1 MRYGG
6 LSMLTVLV
14 KTTNTTI
21 LSFLSQ
27 YIYLKL
33 AYNNNMIDYK
43 VLEKH
48 HSFPLSSKCFNN
60 FRLDIINV
68 ITYKIIMRDANF
80 FLHPEHEWQ
89 RRYEAIR
96 ASFVDR
102 LPAKVVAD
110 KFGYSPRYVHLL
122 RHQFIHEKI
131 DFAEPVPE
139 GKAARRCVDSKLR
152 QKICNWREHRL
163 SAGEITQL
171 LSEEGIEISVRTV
184 ERVLAEEG
192 FPKLPRRSR
201 LKLGF
206 TVKGAEVPAVSEVVT
221 LGKLE
226 GKKFD
231 CDSAGVFLFAP
242 FIEKLDIKK
251 IISAAGLPGSKVIPA
266 ASYFLSFLALK
277 LMGTERYAHVGDHA
291 FDPGLGL
298 FAGLN
303 AIPKCTS
310 LSTYSYGLDSVHL
323 LGLQKAF
330 VKQASKLRLYGN
342 NIINLDFHTVPHFGD
357 ESVLK
362 EHWAGARSKRM
373 KGALTLFAQDATSKL
388 ILYTAADIKRDEADD
403 QVLNFLSFW
412 RKIHRGMKPAFVF
425 DSKFTTYAKLSELNN
440 QGIRFITLRRRG
452 KNLID
457 NIEALAPWKRIT
469 ISHAKRKYPKPLVHE
484 SFITL
489 RGYDGE
495 LRQIIVRGNGHEKPA
510 FLISNDFEA
519 PLELLVSDYA
529 RRWRVENLI
538 SEAVKFFHIN
548 ALSSPILIKV
558 HFDVVMTM
566 IADTLYNMLAQKL
579 RGFEDCDAPKIY
591 RNFVNAKANI
601 KVKAGEL
608 TVTFPRKAHNPI
620 LRAVPWQRLPNSLSW
635 LDDVNLNLKFR

>member
-1 MRYGG
+1 
-6 LSMLTVLV
+6 ML
-14 KTTNTTI
+14 
-21 LSFLSQ
+21 Q
-27 YIYLKL
+27 L
-33 AYNNNMIDYK
+33 AYNNNMIDCK
-43 VLEKH
+43 RLEKRC
-48 HSFPLSSKCFNN
+48 SIPLPSECFNN
-60 FRLDIINV
+60 FYLDILSAIA
-68 ITYKIIMRDANF
+68 YKIIMRDANF

-110 KFGYSPRYVHLL
+110 KFGYSSGYVHLL

-139 GKAARRCVDSKLR
+139 GKAARKRVDSKLR
-152 QKICNWREHRL
+152 QKICIWREHRL

-221 LGKLE
+221 PGELE

-231 CDSAGVFLFAP
+231 CDAAGVFLFAP

-251 IISAAGLPGSKVIPA
+251 IVSAAGLPGSKVIPA
-266 ASYFLSFLALK
+266 TSYFLSFLALK

-303 AIPKCTS
+303 TIPKCTS

-323 LGLQKAF
+323 LALQKAF
-330 VKQASKLRLYGN
+330 VKQASKIRLYNN

-357 ESVLK
+357 ESVLE

-412 RKIHRGMKPAFVF
+412 RKIHRGMKSTFVF
-425 DSKFTTYAKLSELNN
+425 DSKFTTYAKLSELNA

-457 NIEALAPWKRIT
+457 NIEALAPWKRIN
-469 ISHAKRKYPKPLVHE
+469 IPHAKRKYPNPLVHE

-495 LRQIIVRGNGHEKPA
+495 LRQVIVRGNGHEKPA
-510 FLISNDFEA
+510 FLISNDFGV

-538 SEAVKFFHIN
+538 SEAVKFFHLN

-579 RGFEDCDAPKIY
+579 RGYEDCDAPKIY

>member
-1 MRYGG
+1 MPQLG
-6 LSMLTVLV
+6 
-14 KTTNTTI
+14 
-21 LSFLSQ
+21 
-27 YIYLKL
+27 
-33 AYNNNMIDYK
+33 YNNNVIAHN
-43 VLEKH
+43 LLNQGP
-48 HSFPLSSKCFNN
+48 FLPLPSECFNN
-60 FRLDIINV
+60 FCLDILNGIV
-68 ITYKIIMRDANF
+68 YKIVVRDANF
-80 FLHPEHEWQ
+80 FLHPKHEWQ

-102 LPAKVVAD
+102 LPAKIVAD
-110 KFGYSPRYVHLL
+110 RFGYSPGYIHLL
-122 RHQFIHEKI
+122 RHQFTHEKI

-139 GKAARRCVDSKLR
+139 GRAARRRVDSKLR
-152 QKICNWREHRL
+152 KKICNWREHRL
-163 SAGEITQL
+163 SAGEISQL
-171 LSEEGIEISVRTV
+171 LSEEGIEISVRTI

-206 TVKGAEVPAVSEVVT
+206 TVKGAEVPAVSETVT
-221 LGKLE
+221 VNELE
-226 GKKFD
+226 GKRFD
-231 CDSAGVFLFAP
+231 CDAAGAFLFAP

-251 IISAAGLPGSKVIPA
+251 IVSAAGLPGSKVITA
-266 ASYFLSFLALK
+266 TSYFLSFLALK
-277 LMGTERYAHVGDHA
+277 LIGTERYAHVGDHA

-298 FAGLN
+298 FARLN
-303 AIPKCTS
+303 ALPKCTAM
-310 LSTYSYGLDSVHL
+310 STYSYGLDSVHL

-330 VKQASKLRLYGN
+330 VKQASKLGLYDKK
-342 NIINLDFHTVPHFGD
+342 IVNLDFHTVPHFGD
-357 ESVLK
+357 ESVLE

-412 RKIHRGMKPAFVF
+412 KKIHRGMKPTFVF
-425 DSKFTTYAKLSELNN
+425 DSKFTTYAKLSELNA
-440 QGIRFITLRRRG
+440 QGIKFITLRRRG
-452 KNLID
+452 KKLLD
-457 NIEALAPWKRIT
+457 NIEALDPWKRIN
-469 ISHAKRKYPKPLVHE
+469 IPHAKRKYPNPLVHE
-484 SFITL
+484 SLIAL

-510 FLISNDFEA
+510 FLISNDFDA

-538 SEAVKFFHIN
+538 SEAVKFFHLN

-558 HFDVVMTM
+558 HFDVIMTM
-566 IADTLYNMLAQKL
+566 IADTVYNMLAQKL

-591 RNFVNAKANI
+591 RNFVKAKANI
-601 KVKAGEL
+601 KVKAGEV

-620 LRAVPWQRLPNSLSW
+620 LRAVPWHRLPNSLSW
-635 LDDVNLNLKFR
+635 LDGVNLKLKFR